1 MATHNTLHVE
11 VVTAERE
18 IYNGEADMVVARG
31 TEGVLG
37 ILPRHAALLTTLAI
51 GEMRIKL
58 GDAEEPL
65 FVAGGFLEVRDNVVT
80 VLADTAEHAEEIDEA
95 RAEDAGRP
103 RTSNQPHQGRGAGSP
118 SWWASHRD
126 AALRAINGTSQEPA
140 GRSQGDANQG
150 AAGRYSIV
158 MLSEAKHLAAWRA
171 RPFASPSLLSG
182 LRLTQGDTLWQLQ

>member
-95 RAEDAGRP
+95 RAEEAR
-103 RTSNQPHQGRGAGSP
+103 RRAQERLEQATSDVERADMLGA
-118 SWWASHRD
+118 
-126 AALRAINGTSQEPA
+126 LERAINRIKVAELARRRG
-140 GRSQGDANQG
+140 GR
-150 AAGRYSIV
+150 RIE
-158 MLSEAKHLAAWRA
+158 MP
-171 RPFASPSLLSG
+171 RPE
-182 LRLTQGDTLWQLQ
+182 Q